1 MSTRKAL
8 QNSMT
13 GAATTWDCNNSFTRM
28 RSNTSWEAVL
38 WRLVGS
44 VWYWLNPSLTLEY
57 LLPSLWVLVLAPY
70 SFPLRF
76 EYPVHPAP
84 KLAQNLFRVQPGT
97 ASRCNIN
104 RAIIFLM
111 CWQRPFRPSGIVSVR
126 LMVYAVPLLPV
137 PISLIICLR
146 KSSTSSL
153 VWCNTPLSAPQKNAA
168 Q

>member
-1 MSTRKAL
+1 MSTRKAI

-13 GAATTWDCNNSFTRM
+13 GAATNWDCNNSFTRM
-28 RSNTSWEAVL
+28 RSNTSWGTVL

-44 VWYWLNPSLTLEY
+44 VWYTKSQPHSWIFTSVSVGSSPRTL
-57 LLPSLWVLVLAPY
+57 LISATV
-70 SFPLRF
+70 RI
-76 EYPVHPAP
+76 PVHPAP

-104 RAIIFLM
+104 PAITFLM

-153 VWCNTPLSAPQKNAA
+153 VWCNTPLSAPQENAA